1 MEIVASGG
9 LTAGPAAAVFWRP
22 ERLYLAAKTI
32 RKGWRADMFVKSL
45 SCCAILAG
53 GVLAV
58 TGLHSSPQNGCPGA
72 RLLAVIC
79 GSAVADDQ
87 KGDKVAV
94 SGIWR
99 KKNAELTIEF
109 AENDVMRIAPHGDGV
124 AIAIVCDYTAEK
136 EGPVKATVAR
146 IEADDEEVRKK
157 VEGHVPVGLVF
168 RFRWNAKDDS
178 AKLDEVQGD
187 NVDALKSH
195 LEGDFEKKK

>member
-1 MEIVASGG
+1 
-9 LTAGPAAAVFWRP
+9 
-22 ERLYLAAKTI
+22 
-32 RKGWRADMFVKSL
+32 MFVKSL

-58 TGLHSSPQNGCPGA
+58 TGLHATPQNGCPGA
-72 RLLAVIC
+72 RLLGVIC
-79 GSAVADDQ
+79 GSAVADNQKDADQ
-87 KGDKVAV
+87 KDDKVAV

-109 AENDVMRIAPHGDGV
+109 AENDVMKIAPHGDGV
-124 AIAIVCDYTAEK
+124 AIAIVCDFTAEK
-136 EGPVKATVAR
+136 EGPVRATVAR

-168 RFRWNAKDDS
+168 RFRWNAKDGS

-187 NVDALKSH
+187 NVDLLKSH